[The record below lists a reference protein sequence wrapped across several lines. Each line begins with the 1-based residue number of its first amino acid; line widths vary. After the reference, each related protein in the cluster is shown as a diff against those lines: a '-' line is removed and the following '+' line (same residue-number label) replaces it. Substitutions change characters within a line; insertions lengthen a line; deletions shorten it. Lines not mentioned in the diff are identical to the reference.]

1 MKMADKIAD
10 AQTVEP
16 ESSSSDRLAHVIQDD
31 HDLGQS
37 IISGARGYG
46 VTIQPGHSAVLA
58 IAQHRRKHSK
68 ASEDARIEFQEAL
81 QIRSEEHTSELQSLM
96 RISYAVFCLKKK
108 NKKNTHNI

>member
-1 MKMADKIAD
+1 MNMSDKIAD
-10 AQTVEP
+10 AHTVEP

-68 ASEDARIEFQEAL
+68 ANEDGRLEFQEARTEEPRVGEECVSTC
-81 QIRSEEHTSELQSLM
+81 RSRWSAW
-96 RISYAVFCLKKK
+96 Y
-108 NKKNTHNI
+108 

>member
-81 QIRSEEHTSELQSLM
+81 QIIAAGHGCPSALARDVLDRVAAS
-96 RISYAVFCLKKK
+96 
-108 NKKNTHNI
+108 NKNTHRDYPQT

>member
-16 ESSSSDRLAHVIQDD
+16 ESSSSDRLAHVLQDD

-68 ASEDARIEFQEAL
+68 EREDARIQFQEAL
-81 QIRSEEHTSELQSLM
+81 QIIDAGHGCPSAIARYVLEPVAAAKQKPTE
-96 RISYAVFCLKKK
+96 
-108 NKKNTHNI
+108 